1 MAFLT
6 NMIVDGIGE
15 DCSGGEGPLT
25 QTLLKIFSHT
35 GGIFE
40 FCQSFPALRFFIS
53 PPSVRNKPS
62 WYPRFRPV
70 VLRAIQQILKDRPPN
85 LQLLEDHAGVLDPDG
100 IHFNIMSGI
109 NYVQDLHDQAIQ
121 LSLMPPPDPKLR

>member
-40 FCQSFPALRFFIS
+40 FCQTFPALRFFIS
-53 PPSVRNKPS
+53 PPSVRNKP
-62 WYPRFRPV
+62 
-70 VLRAIQQILKDRPPN
+70 
-85 LQLLEDHAGVLDPDG
+85 GVLDPDG

-109 NYVQDLHDQAIQ
+109 NYVQDLHDQAVQ